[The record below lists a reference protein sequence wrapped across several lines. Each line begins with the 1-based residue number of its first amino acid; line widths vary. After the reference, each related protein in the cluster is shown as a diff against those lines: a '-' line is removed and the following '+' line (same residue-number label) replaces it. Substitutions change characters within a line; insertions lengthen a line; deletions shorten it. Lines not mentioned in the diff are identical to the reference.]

1 MNTQAYIDT
10 LFVDYQETSALADFK
25 EELRGHLD
33 ERIEGLVKKG
43 MSEQAAFEKA
53 VKELG
58 DMSVVADGI
67 SRRKRQEVISEMYM
81 KTRSYISPKRGVLYA
96 LCGLVGGTGIL
107 IPLITWFASGVI
119 MAALGAIIPF
129 GLVGA
134 LGFVLLG
141 LTQET
146 AAREAMSLRRALW
159 YVLAVGL
166 VLFGVLVA
174 LITYSAMASS
184 LEAGHAAAAAAG
196 STVDEPVSSPLVGAI
211 GVLMVFVLPG
221 VALGAYLILT
231 ERDRTKPWAVLRR
244 EEASRQANEIFANP
258 AQAQRFGLFSG
269 ALWIA
274 AIGTFIFLTISVGIE
289 FSWLALVV
297 ALVAQLLLQA
307 SFTKSN

>member
-81 KTRSYISPKRGVLYA
+81 KTRSYISPKRGALYA
-96 LCGLVGGTGIL
+96 LCGLAAGTGIL
-107 IPLITWFASGVI
+107 IPLIVWFSSGVVEG
-119 MAALGAIIPF
+119 ALGAIIPF

-159 YVLAVGL
+159 YTLAVGL

-184 LEAGHAAAAAAG
+184 PETSQAAATAAG
-196 STVDEPVSSPLVGAI
+196 SKAEPVSSPFVGAI
-211 GVLMVFVLPG
+211 GVLLVFVLPG

-244 EEASRQANEIFANP
+244 EEASRQASEMFADP

-274 AIGTFIFLTISVGIE
+274 AIGAFIALTISAGIE
-289 FSWLALVV
+289 FSWLAIVA

-307 SFTKSN
+307 SFTKGKN